1 MAPTDSSML
10 TKEDLIRDIR
20 AMGIAPTDTVLI
32 HISLR
37 SIGKVEGGADTVID
51 AFQECLAE
59 GLLLVPTHTWAN
71 VNREHPVYDVRSAV
85 PCIGTLPRVAAF
97 RKDGFRSLHPTHSL
111 WGTGKGAEDY
121 LRGEENAPTP
131 GFPGFA
137 WDRLAQVNAKILLI
151 GVAHDRDTYI
161 HSVEEAGNVPDRIH
175 PEPFEVTI
183 IDHNGQ
189 EHRHPYASHFCSKVP
204 DVSAQYLNFEK
215 PLTELGAQTMGK
227 LGNAEVRIVDA
238 RRCREVLLTIFS
250 RADRDLCLEFMD
262 IPEAFYQ

>member
-1 MAPTDSSML
+1 MF

-20 AMGIAPTDTVLI
+20 AMGILPTDTVLI
-32 HISLR
+32 HTSLR

-51 AFQECLAE
+51 AFRDCLPE

-71 VNREHPVYDVRSAV
+71 VNRENPVYDVRSSI

-97 RKDGFRSLHPTHSL
+97 RPDGFRSLHPTHSL
-111 WGTGKGAEDY
+111 WGLGRDAEDY

-131 GFPGFA
+131 GTPGFA
-137 WDRLAQVNAKILLI
+137 WDRLAERNAKILLI
-151 GVAHDRDTYI
+151 GVGHDRNTYI
-161 HSVEEAGNVPDRIH
+161 HSVEEAGDVPDRIH

-204 DVSAQYLNFEK
+204 DVSAQYVNFEK
-215 PLTELGAQTMGK
+215 PLRELGAQTMGQ
-227 LGNAEVRIVDA
+227 LGNATVRIVDA
-238 RRCREVLLTIFS
+238 RLCREILLTIFS
-250 RADRDLCLEFMD
+250 RSDRDLSVEFLD
-262 IPEAFYQ
+262 IPEAFYK

>member
-1 MAPTDSSML
+1 M
-10 TKEDLIRDIR
+10 
-20 AMGIAPTDTVLI
+20 
-32 HISLR
+32 
-37 SIGKVEGGADTVID
+37 
-51 AFQECLAE
+51 
-59 GLLLVPTHTWAN
+59 
-71 VNREHPVYDVRSAV
+71 NREHPVYDVRSTV
-85 PCIGTLPRVAAF
+85 PCIGTLPRIAAF
-97 RKDGFRSLHPTHSL
+97 RTDGFRSLHPTHSL

-131 GFPGFA
+131 GTPGFA
-137 WDRLAQVNAKILLI
+137 WDRLAFVNAKILLI

-204 DVSAQYLNFEK
+204 DVSAQYVNFEK

-227 LGNAEVRIVDA
+227 LGNATVRIVDA